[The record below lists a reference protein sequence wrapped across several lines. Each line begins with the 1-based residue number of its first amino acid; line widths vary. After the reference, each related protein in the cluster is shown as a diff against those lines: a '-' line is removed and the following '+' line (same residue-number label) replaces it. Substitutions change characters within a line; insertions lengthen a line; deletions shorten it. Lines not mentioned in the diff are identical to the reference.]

1 MRLIPVCRPAP
12 VPRQPSRHRAAHRRG
27 FTLVELA
34 ITLAVVALLAA
45 VAYPS
50 YNSHMTRARRADA
63 KQALL
68 DVAQRL
74 ERYYTERGTYA
85 GATLGGTTGI
95 YPDTSPNGYYTLAIG
110 TQTAD
115 GFTISATPQGVQT
128 GDACAAF
135 GYNQLGEQSVSAA
148 ATLSAGKCWQ

>member
-1 MRLIPVCRPAP
+1 MRPNTSLAHAP
-12 VPRQPSRHRAAHRRG
+12 RRG

-34 ITLAVVALLAA
+34 IGLVVVALLTAM
-45 VAYPS
+45 AYPS
-50 YNSHMTRARRADA
+50 YSAHVARTRRADA

-74 ERYYTERGTYA
+74 ERFYTERGTYA
-85 GATLGGTTGI
+85 GATLGGTSGLYT
-95 YPDTSPNGYYTLAIG
+95 DTSPAGYYKLAIA

-115 GFTISATPQGVQT
+115 GFTITATPQGAQS

-135 GYNQLGEQSVSAA
+135 GYNQLGEQSVSKD